1 MSIILNKNFRLFR
14 FIYQYEIRRR
24 SLPSFWLSFVIY
36 NTTTTIQTS
45 ALFVVLHLFI
55 DNVVDVFVVV
65 YYSRSAHFVLAFV
78 ALADPRRCPALP
90 TFRNLFVN
98 NVALRFVVFLV
109 VVLEVQLTRRARHF
123 STENNITIRFH
134 LFYFSL
140 LSLLSSNFSD
150 CSQIIL
156 YFFDEESYLI
166 EAVVFGSAVPNI

>member
-14 FIYQYEIRRR
+14 FICQYEIRRQ
-24 SLPSFWLSFVIY
+24 PSVFLIVVIY

-55 DNVVDVFVVV
+55 DDVVDVFVVV

-78 ALADPRRCPALP
+78 ALADPKRCPALP

-98 NVALRFVVFLV
+98 NMALRFVVFLV
-109 VVLEVQLTRRARHF
+109 VVLEVQLVARRARHF
-123 STENNITIRFH
+123 STEYDITIRFH

-150 CSQIIL
+150 CPQIMYCISL
-156 YFFDEESYLI
+156 MKRVI
-166 EAVVFGSAVPNI
+166 